1 MALSLPIGGGG
12 GVGGGGWLAGWGSV
26 IVPKARFTI
35 CLFDARLVDG
45 GTVGGR
51 VDPFTKPSVG

>member
-1 MALSLPIGGGG
+1 MELE
-12 GVGGGGWLAGWGSV
+12 GVAGWLAGVSV